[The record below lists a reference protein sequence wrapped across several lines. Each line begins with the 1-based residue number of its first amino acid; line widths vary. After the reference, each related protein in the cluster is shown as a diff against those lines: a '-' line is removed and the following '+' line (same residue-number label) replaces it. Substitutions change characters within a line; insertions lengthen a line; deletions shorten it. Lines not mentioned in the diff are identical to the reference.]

1 MADDGLMMLSGP
13 DPTEPTT
20 NRSAPIGPNRNCGL
34 GRQVIEC
41 LTMKI
46 TVASVGGRNSQGDSE
61 INQLSNLTKIFR
73 LGEAP
78 ALGQHDSFT
87 RALFIFWARL

>member
-1 MADDGLMMLSGP
+1 MEFSHVCKDQNKSDVKMQLSYMN
-13 DPTEPTT
+13 PT
-20 NRSAPIGPNRNCGL
+20 A
-34 GRQVIEC
+34 
-41 LTMKI
+41 

-87 RALFIFWARL
+87 RAPFIFWARL